1 MAQKPIREYAGKR
14 LISSW
19 MDKNNISEEYNTL
32 QTMYF
37 VSPDTDLSQAE
48 SPFDKDAKLV
58 AKPDQLVKRRGK
70 LGLVKLNKT
79 FNECVEWVKQKRD
92 SKLTIESTSDTLRYF
107 LIEPFVPH
115 SQDEELYICIHS
127 VREGDEILFYYAG
140 GVDVGD
146 VDQKAIRWVITPN
159 MEKKVKRDDFIANL
173 LSSKVLPS
181 APFNNTASKDYVQ
194 KDYHLFL
201 GEFLFQLYSMYA
213 HLHFAYLEIN
223 PLVVKKDLTG
233 VYILDLA
240 AKLDSCAEFV
250 MHTEWSDVITEFPP
264 FFGHEAKPEEEYIAS
279 LDERTGASLKLTV
292 LNPNGRIWTLVA
304 GGGASVIYADTICDL
319 GYSKELGNYG
329 EYSGAPTQDLT
340 QKYAETVIK
349 LLLSAEY
356 ENKAKPP
363 VLIIGGGIANFTDVA
378 STFTGIIDAL
388 ETYKDELK
396 AKKTLI
402 YVRRGGPN
410 YQRGLKL
417 MRECGVKLGLNI
429 QVYGPETHITAIVSM
444 ALLGKEQAELQEKKA
459 EPTHENLNAINLE
472 ESINVQ
478 FDKQKFS
485 WPQARQSAIDEK
497 KQDLYDADLAQQQ
510 EYVMSKSTRA
520 IVYGMQTRAVQNM
533 LDFDYICR
541 RKDPSV
547 AAIVYEFAA
556 GDHHVQFYW
565 GNKTIM
571 IPVYRDMESALR
583 LNETQNDHIDTIVN
597 FASSRSAFRATRDMI
612 MNYHASIRHISI
624 IAEGIPE
631 RLTKKLSSLSKK
643 YGVIIL
649 GPSTVGGICAGKF
662 RIGNT
667 GGMLD
672 NIVSSKL
679 YRAGSVSFVSRSGG
693 LSNELSNI
701 ISRET
706 DGVNEGMAIGGDRY
720 PCTTF
725 MDHLLRYQAEP
736 SCKILVILGEVG
748 GILEYE
754 VIEAIK
760 SGKLTKPIIAWC
772 TGTCADYFSYDV
784 QFGHAGALAQ
794 GEKEKA
800 NSKNFALSRAGCF
813 VPESFDDFGR
823 IIRTIY
829 QKLLKLGVINKA
841 EVERRNR
848 IEPPPIP
855 LDYNWARKLGMV
867 RKASSFL
874 SGISDERGDE
884 LVYAGMPISQIFRDD
899 IGIGG
904 VVGLLWF
911 RRKLPPY
918 FNKFI
923 EMVLQITADHG
934 PAVSGAHNTIVTARA
949 GKDLISSLCAGLLTI
964 GPRFGGALDDAARMF
979 SNAYDM
985 KLTPQQFVTET
996 RNAGKLI
1003 MGIGHKI
1010 KSIDN
1015 PDQRVVIIKDYAF
1028 QHFPANSQKILKYAM
1043 QVEQITTRKKTNLI
1057 LNVDGAIA
1065 CCFVDLLRSCN
1076 KFSKDEV
1083 SQYIEMGTLNALF
1096 VLGRSIGFIGHYLDQ
1111 KRLKQGLYRHP
1122 TDDITYFLSDI
1133 NTQQ

>member
-1 MAQKPIREYAGKR
+1 M
-14 LISSW
+14 
-19 MDKNNISEEYNTL
+19 NISEKYNTL

-37 VSPDTDLSQAE
+37 ISPDTDLNNVE
-48 SPFDKDAKLV
+48 SPFEKNAKLV

-70 LGLVKLNKT
+70 LGLVHLNKT
-79 FNECVEWVKQKRD
+79 FNECVDWVKTKINT
-92 SKLTIESTSDTLRYF
+92 KLTIESTTDSLRYF
-107 LIEPFVPH
+107 LIEPFVAH

-127 VREGDEILFYYAG
+127 CREGDEILFYYAG

-146 VDQKAIRWVITPN
+146 VDQKAIRWVVTPS
-159 MEKKVKRDDFIANL
+159 MEPTLKRDDFIANL
-173 LSSKVLPS
+173 LSQKVLPN
-181 APFNNTASKDYVQ
+181 APFNDGKNRNYVQ

-201 GEFLFQLYSMYA
+201 GEFLFQLYRMYS

-223 PLVVKKDLTG
+223 PLVVAKDLSG

-250 MHTEWSDVITEFPP
+250 MHTEWSDIITEFPP
-264 FFGHEAKPEEEYIAS
+264 FFGHDPKPEEAYIQS
-279 LDERTGASLKLTV
+279 LDERTGSSLKLTV

-319 GYSKELGNYG
+319 GFSAELGNYG
-329 EYSGAPTQDLT
+329 EYSGAPTKDLT

-349 LLLSAEY
+349 LLLNADY
-356 ENKAKPP
+356 ANKQSPP

-378 STFTGIIDAL
+378 ATFAGIIDAL
-388 ETYKDELK
+388 TTYRDELI

-417 MRECGVKLGLNI
+417 MREAGAKLGLEM
-429 QVYGPETHITAIVSM
+429 QVFGPETHITAIVSM
-444 ALLGKEQAELQEKKA
+444 ALVNKT
-459 EPTHENLNAINLE
+459 PSENLNAINLE
-472 ESINVQ
+472 ESINIQ
-478 FDKQKFS
+478 FEKQVFS
-485 WPQARQSAIDEK
+485 WDTSAAEEK
-497 KQDLYDADLAQQQ
+497 KQQQTNADDVDAA
-510 EYVMSKSTRA
+510 YVMGNGTRA
-520 IVYGMQTRAVQNM
+520 IVYGLQTQAVQNM

-541 RKDPSV
+541 RSRPSV
-547 AAIVYEFAA
+547 AAIVYDFAA
-556 GDHHVQFYW
+556 GDYHAQFYW
-565 GNKTIM
+565 GSKTIM
-571 IPVYRDMESALR
+571 IPVFRDLESALK
-583 LNETQNDHIDTIVN
+583 LNEIDGGNDCIDTVVN
-597 FASSRSAFRATRDMI
+597 FASQRSAFKATRDMI
-612 MNYHASIRHISI
+612 LNFHSDIRHISI

-631 RLTKKLSSLSKK
+631 RLTKKLMFLARK
-643 YGVIIL
+643 YNVIIL
-649 GPSTVGGICAGKF
+649 GPSTVGGIKAGKF

-701 ISRET
+701 ISSQT

-725 MDHLLRYQAEP
+725 MDHLLRYQQEP
-736 SCKILVILGEVG
+736 TCKILVVLGEVG
-748 GILEYE
+748 GTLEYD
-754 VIEAIK
+754 VIDAIK
-760 SGKLTKPIIAWC
+760 AKRLTKPIVAWC

-794 GEKEKA
+794 SLREKA
-800 NSKNFALSRAGCF
+800 NAKNEALSKAGCF
-813 VPESFDDFGR
+813 VPESFDDFGK
-823 IIRTIY
+823 IIRVIY
-829 QKLLKLGVINKA
+829 NKLVSTGVINAAAVQK
-841 EVERRNR
+841 RNS

-855 LDYNWARKLGMV
+855 LDYHWARKLGMV

-884 LVYAGMPISQIFRDD
+884 LVYAGVPISTVMKDD
-899 IGIGG
+899 MGVGG

-911 RRKLPPY
+911 RRKLPPH

-949 GKDLISSLCAGLLTI
+949 GKDLLSSLCSGLLTI
-964 GPRFGGALDDAARMF
+964 GPRFGGALDEAAKMF
-979 SNAYDM
+979 TRAYDE
-985 KLTPQQFVTET
+985 KVSPQQFVMDT

-1010 KSIDN
+1010 KSVDN
-1015 PDQRVVIIKDYAF
+1015 PDQRVVILKEFAF
-1028 QHFPANSQKILKYAM
+1028 AKFPANSQKVLRYALE
-1043 QVEQITTRKKTNLI
+1043 VEKVTTRKKNNLI
-1057 LNVDGAIA
+1057 LNVDGVIA
-1065 CCFVDLLRSCN
+1065 CCFVDLLRSC
-1076 KFSKDEV
+1076 KSFSVDETQ
-1083 SQYIEMGTLNALF
+1083 QYIEMGTLNALF

-1133 NTQQ
+1133 NTNQ

>member
-1 MAQKPIREYAGKR
+1 M
-14 LISSW
+14 
-19 MDKNNISEEYNTL
+19 
-32 QTMYF
+32 
-37 VSPDTDLSQAE
+37 
-48 SPFDKDAKLV
+48 
-58 AKPDQLVKRRGK
+58 
-70 LGLVKLNKT
+70 
-79 FNECVEWVKQKRD
+79 
-92 SKLTIESTSDTLRYF
+92 
-107 LIEPFVPH
+107 
-115 SQDEELYICIHS
+115 
-127 VREGDEILFYYAG
+127 FYYSG
-140 GVDVGD
+140 GVDIGN
-146 VDQKAIRWVITPN
+146 VDDKAIKWIITPS
-159 MEKKVKRDDFIANL
+159 MENKVKRDDFIKNL
-173 LSSKVLPS
+173 LSKEVAPN
-181 APFNNTASKDYVQ
+181 APFNCNKEEYNE
-194 KDYHLFL
+194 KNYHLFL
-201 GEFLFQLYSMYA
+201 GEFLYQIYLMYS

-223 PLVVKKDLTG
+223 PLVVRKDLSG
-233 VYILDLA
+233 IYILDLA
-240 AKLDSCAEFV
+240 AKLDSCAEFI
-250 MHTEWSDVITEFPP
+250 MHTEWSDIITEFPP
-264 FFGHEAKPEEEYIAS
+264 FFGHESKPEEAYIQS

-349 LLLSAEY
+349 LLLKSNY
-356 ENKAKPP
+356 TNKKLPP

-378 STFTGIIDAL
+378 STFTGIINAL
-388 ETYKDELK
+388 TINKDELINKK
-396 AKKTLI
+396 ALI

-417 MRECGVKLGLNI
+417 MRECGEKTKLNI
-429 QVYGPETHITAIVSM
+429 KVFGPETHITAIVSM
-444 ALLGKEQAELQEKKA
+444 ALLNKQQS
-459 EPTHENLNAINLE
+459 TSNNNDDDDDNLNSINLE
-472 ESINVQ
+472 ESINIQ

-485 WPQARQSAIDEK
+485 WDNKEDEK
-497 KQDLYDADLAQQQ
+497 EKDRDEIRYS
-510 EYVMSKSTRA
+510 MTTSTRA

-541 RKDPSV
+541 RNKPSV
-547 AAIVYEFAA
+547 AAIVYTFAA
-556 GDHHVQFYW
+556 GEHHRQFYW

-571 IPVYRDMESALR
+571 IPVYRDIESALK
-583 LNETQNDHIDTIVN
+583 LNELQNDRIDTIVN
-597 FASSRSAFRATRDMI
+597 FASSRSAFKSTRDMI
-612 MNYHASIRHISI
+612 LNYSNYIKHISI

-631 RLTKKLSSLSKK
+631 RLTKKLMTLSNK

-679 YRAGSVSFVSRSGG
+679 FRSGSVSFVSRSGG

-725 MDHLLRYQAEP
+725 MDHLLRYQNE
-736 SCKILVILGEVG
+736 STCKILVVLGEVG
-748 GILEYE
+748 GTLEYE
-754 VIEAIK
+754 IINAINN
-760 SGKLTKPIIAWC
+760 GKLTKPIIAWC

-794 GEKEKA
+794 SNLEKA
-800 NSKNFALSRAGCF
+800 CKKNEELSKAGCF
-813 VPESFDDFGR
+813 VPESFDDFGKIIR
-823 IIRTIY
+823 IIY
-829 QKLLKLGVINKA
+829 DKLIKINVINAVEA
-841 EVERRNR
+841 ESRNK

-855 LDYNWARKLGMV
+855 LDYHWARKLGMV

-884 LVYAGMPISQIFRDD
+884 LVYAGMPISQIFKDD

-911 RRKLPPY
+911 RRKLPTY

-923 EMVLQITADHG
+923 EIVLQITADHG

-949 GKDLISSLCAGLLTI
+949 GKDLISSLCSGLLTI
-964 GPRFGGALDDAARMF
+964 GPRFGGALDDAAKMF
-979 SNAYDM
+979 TNAYDM

-996 RNAGKLI
+996 RNSGKLI

-1015 PDQRVVIIKDYAF
+1015 PDQRVVIIKDYAYKY
-1028 QHFPANSQKILKYAM
+1028 FPKDSQKILNYALK
-1043 QVEQITTRKKTNLI
+1043 VEQITTRKKTNLI
-1057 LNVDGAIA
+1057 LNVDGCIA

-1083 SQYIEMGTLNALF
+1083 NQYIEMGTLNALF

>member
-1 MAQKPIREYAGKR
+1 M
-14 LISSW
+14 
-19 MDKNNISEEYNTL
+19 
-32 QTMYF
+32 
-37 VSPDTDLSQAE
+37 
-48 SPFDKDAKLV
+48 
-58 AKPDQLVKRRGK
+58 
-70 LGLVKLNKT
+70 
-79 FNECVEWVKQKRD
+79 
-92 SKLTIESTSDTLRYF
+92 
-107 LIEPFVPH
+107 
-115 SQDEELYICIHS
+115 
-127 VREGDEILFYYAG
+127 FYYSG
-140 GVDVGD
+140 GVDVGN
-146 VDQKAIRWVITPN
+146 VDDKAIRWTITPS
-159 MEKKVKRDDFIANL
+159 MENTVKREDFVKNL
-173 LSSKVLPS
+173 LSSDVLPK
-181 APFNNTASKDYVQ
+181 APFNCNSDYNQ
-194 KDYHLFL
+194 TDYHLFL
-201 GEFLFQLYSMYA
+201 GEFLYQLYSMYS

-223 PLVVKKDLTG
+223 PLVVFKDLSG
-233 VYILDLA
+233 IYILDLA
-240 AKLDSCAEFV
+240 AKLDSCAEFI
-250 MHTEWSDVITEFPP
+250 MHAEWSDIITEFPP
-264 FFGHEAKPEEEYIAS
+264 FFGHESKPEEAYIQS

-349 LLLSAEY
+349 LLLRSNY
-356 ENKAKPP
+356 PNKQKPP

-378 STFTGIIDAL
+378 STFTGIINAL
-388 ETYKDELK
+388 TTHKDELI
-396 AKKTLI
+396 ARKTLI

-417 MRECGVKLGLNI
+417 MREAGEKTKLNI
-429 QVYGPETHITAIVSM
+429 KVFGPETHITAIVSM
-444 ALLGKEQAELQEKKA
+444 ALLNKDTTKSDEDDDDS
-459 EPTHENLNAINLE
+459 NLNSINLE
-472 ESINVQ
+472 ESINIQ

-485 WPQARQSAIDEK
+485 WDVDSKQIEEAKQEEK
-497 KQDLYDADLAQQQ
+497 NDVENATKQYT
-510 EYVMSKSTRA
+510 MNTSTRA

-541 RKDPSV
+541 RSKPSV
-547 AAIVYEFAA
+547 AAIVYTFAA
-556 GDHHVQFYW
+556 GEHHRQFYW

-571 IPVYRDMESALR
+571 IPVYKDIESALR
-583 LNETQNDHIDTIVN
+583 LNELQNDTIDTIVN
-597 FASSRSAFRATRDMI
+597 FASSRSAFKSTRDMI
-612 MNYHASIRHISI
+612 LNYSNYIRHISI

-631 RLTKKLSSLSKK
+631 RLTKKLMVLSKK
-643 YGVIIL
+643 YNVIIL

-679 YRAGSVSFVSRSGG
+679 YRSGSVSFVSRSGG

-720 PCTTF
+720 PCTKF
-725 MDHLLRYQAEP
+725 MDHLLRYQLEP
-736 SCKILVILGEVG
+736 SCKILVVLGEVG
-748 GILEYE
+748 GTLEYE
-754 VIEAIK
+754 IIEAIK
-760 SGKLTKPIIAWC
+760 NGKLTKPIVAWC

-794 GEKEKA
+794 SNLEKA
-800 NSKNFALSRAGCF
+800 CKKNEELSKAGCF
-813 VPESFDDFGR
+813 VPESFDDFGK
-823 IIRTIY
+823 IIKIIY
-829 QKLLKLGVINKA
+829 NKLIKNDVIDANEAAK
-841 EVERRNR
+841 RNA

-855 LDYNWARKLGMV
+855 LDYHWARKLGMV

-884 LVYAGMPISQIFRDD
+884 LVYAGMPISQIFKDD

-911 RRKLPPY
+911 RRKLPTY

-923 EMVLQITADHG
+923 EIVLQITADHG

-949 GKDLISSLCAGLLTI
+949 GKDLISSLCSGLLTI
-964 GPRFGGALDDAARMF
+964 GPRFGGALDDAAKMF
-979 SNAYDM
+979 TKAYDM

-996 RNAGKLI
+996 RNSGKLI

-1015 PDQRVVIIKDYAF
+1015 PDQRVVIIKNYAF
-1028 QHFPANSQKILKYAM
+1028 EHFPKDSQKILNYALK
-1043 QVEQITTRKKTNLI
+1043 VAQINTKKKNNLI
-1057 LNVDGAIA
+1057 LNVDGCIA

-1083 SQYIEMGTLNALF
+1083 DQYVEMGTLNALF